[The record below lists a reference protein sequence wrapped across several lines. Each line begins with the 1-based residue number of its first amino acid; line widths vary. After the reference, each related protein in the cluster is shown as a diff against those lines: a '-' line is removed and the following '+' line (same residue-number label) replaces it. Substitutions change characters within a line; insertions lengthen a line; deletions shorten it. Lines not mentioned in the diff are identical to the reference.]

1 MSGADRGRYQGKSD
15 EDRAMT
21 VQLEHH
27 RVTKPGVECESSLN
41 SNPTLCEGLLLISG
55 DDPPQLHAVHDS
67 GDSGSPSSGAD
78 MAKLKNHTTHNQ
90 SQKWHR
96 NGIQNPRSQQHK
108 SLEGVDPKF
117 PRNVRF
123 AKKHN
128 KEGLKRMQA
137 NNTKA
142 TGAHAEAVK
151 ALVKPKEIKSKVPRA
166 AAASSVNSPALLTPS
181 SGKVLVRMSPRG
193 SGSVGQRQRPRLRP
207 RPQLQLQLRRRLRL
221 PKVPRPH
228 RSSRVEAFIY

>member
-1 MSGADRGRYQGKSD
+1 MILDVPWYGFFQ
-15 EDRAMT
+15 M
-21 VQLEHH
+21 VHH
-27 RVTKPGVECESSLN
+27 FLKFL
-41 SNPTLCEGLLLISG
+41 EGLNLLFIASI
-55 DDPPQLHAVHDS
+55 DTPWWQEFVNFVILS
-67 GDSGSPSSGAD
+67 CDSGSPSSGAD

-108 SLEGVDPKF
+108 SLEGVDPEF
-117 PRNVRF
+117 PRNARF

-151 ALVKPKEIKSKVPRA
+151 ALVKPKE
-166 AAASSVNSPALLTPS
+166 
-181 SGKVLVRMSPRG
+181 
-193 SGSVGQRQRPRLRP
+193 
-207 RPQLQLQLRRRLRL
+207 
-221 PKVPRPH
+221 
-228 RSSRVEAFIY
+228 AFKNLDFEFYIYD